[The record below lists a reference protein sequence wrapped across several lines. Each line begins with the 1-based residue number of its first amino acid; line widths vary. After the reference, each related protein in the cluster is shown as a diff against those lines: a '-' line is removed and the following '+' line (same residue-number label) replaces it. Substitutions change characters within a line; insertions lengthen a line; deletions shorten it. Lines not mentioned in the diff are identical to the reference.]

1 MIRINLLPEYRRK
14 SEFPTWKLYRII
26 AYVFLGL
33 SILLWGYHLAM
44 FKYTESKLSDV
55 NEGIVSM
62 KVWQERF
69 DKAQQQN
76 AEVNKRNTIVRNLS
90 KDRIVWSRSLAE
102 LGNVTPYG
110 CWLTSV
116 KQGNKPDQMSI
127 AGKAMKMDDIA
138 NVQLISADESNNN
151 NSSTAGVI
159 DFTLEIQ
166 RSGVKK

>member
-44 FKYTESKLSDV
+44 FKYT
-55 NEGIVSM
+55 
-62 KVWQERF
+62 
-69 DKAQQQN
+69 
-76 AEVNKRNTIVRNLS
+76 
-90 KDRIVWSRSLAE
+90 
-102 LGNVTPYG
+102 PYG

-127 AGKAMKMDDIA
+127 AGKAMKMDDIVKFISLLQARPDIA

>member
-1 MIRINLLPEYRRK
+1 MLN
-14 SEFPTWKLYRII
+14 W
-26 AYVFLGL
+26 
-33 SILLWGYHLAM
+33 AM
-44 FKYTESKLSDV
+44 LH
-55 NEGIVSM
+55 
-62 KVWQERF
+62 
-69 DKAQQQN
+69 
-76 AEVNKRNTIVRNLS
+76 
-90 KDRIVWSRSLAE
+90 
-102 LGNVTPYG
+102 PYG

-127 AGKAMKMDDIA
+127 AGKAMKMDDIVKFISLLQARPDIA